1 MAPFLS
7 IDGLKHYY
15 DDRQVLNVD
24 GLEVHK
30 GEILAV
36 VGPNGSGKST
46 LLRIINLLEEP
57 TQGDITYWDGSRL
70 SEMNRKQRK
79 ELSLQM
85 AMIFQEPLLF
95 KRTVQAN
102 IAYGLRIRRMEGE
115 EREKLV
121 GDMLERL
128 NLKEL
133 AERDA
138 RTLSGGEAQKVTLG
152 RAMVLRPRLLLLD
165 EPLASLDVPTRKM
178 LRQDISKLVREMGVT
193 AVYVSHDYHEVLEV
207 ADRLAVLLDGSL
219 HQVGKPNQ
227 VFGRPATE
235 EVAEFLG
242 AENLLEGEVKEN
254 REGMA
259 VIEVEGVAV
268 EALCDI
274 PPGERAKLLIHP
286 EEVTLMGD
294 AGDAGSARNRLP
306 GRVTEVNV
314 MGALVKVGLE
324 CGFPLVA
331 YVTRASQEEMDIE
344 KGRRVTAVFKATSI
358 HVMPFTQ
365 AGNGTT

>member
-1 MAPFLS
+1 VTPFLS
-7 IDGLKHYY
+7 IEGLQHSY

-24 GLEVHK
+24 GLEVHE

-46 LLRIINLLEEP
+46 LLRMVNLLEEP

-70 SEMNRKQRK
+70 SEMNRKQRR
-79 ELSLQM
+79 ELSRQM

-95 KRTVQAN
+95 KRTVRAN
-102 IAYGLRIRRMEGE
+102 VAYGLKIRRMDGE
-115 EREKLV
+115 ERDKRV
-121 GDMLERL
+121 DKMLERL
-128 NLKEL
+128 NLEEL

-138 RTLSGGEAQKVTLG
+138 LTLSGGEAQKVTLG

-165 EPLASLDVPTRKM
+165 
-178 LRQDISKLVREMGVT
+178 VT
-193 AVYVSHDYHEVLEV
+193 HDYHEVLEV

-227 VFGRPATE
+227 VFGRPSTE

-268 EALCDI
+268 EALSDI
-274 PPGERAKLLIHP
+274 PPGARAKLLIHP
-286 EEVTLMGD
+286 EEVTLMSD
-294 AGDAGSARNRLP
+294 AGEAGSARNRLP
-306 GRVTEVNV
+306 GRVTDVNV

-331 YVTRASQEEMDIE
+331 YVTRASQEEMNIE

-365 AGNGTT
+365 AGDGAA

>member
-1 MAPFLS
+1 MTPFLS
-7 IDGLKHYY
+7 IDGLGHSYH
-15 DDRQVLNVD
+15 DHQVLSVD
-24 GLEVHK
+24 GLEVHE
-30 GEILAV
+30 GEILTV

-57 TQGDITYWDGSRL
+57 TQGDITFWDGSRL
-70 SEMNRKQRK
+70 SEINRTRRK
-79 ELSLQM
+79 ELSRQM

-95 KRTVQAN
+95 KRTVRAN
-102 IAYGLRIRRMEGE
+102 IAYGLKIRRMERE
-115 EREKLV
+115 EREKRV
-121 GDMLERL
+121 EEMLEKL
-128 NLKEL
+128 GLKEL

-138 RTLSGGEAQKVTLG
+138 MTLSGGEAQKVTLG

-178 LRQDISKLVREMGVT
+178 LRRDISSLVREMGVT

-227 VFGRPATE
+227 VFGRPSTE

-268 EALCDI
+268 EAICDI

-286 EEVTLMGD
+286 EEVTLFRDG
-294 AGDAGSARNRLP
+294 GEAGSARNRLP
-306 GRVTEVNV
+306 GRVIEVNV

>member
-1 MAPFLS
+1 VTPFLS
-7 IDGLKHYY
+7 IEGLQHSY

-24 GLEVHK
+24 GLEVHE

-46 LLRIINLLEEP
+46 LLRMVNLLEEP

-70 SEMNRKQRK
+70 SEMNRKQRR
-79 ELSLQM
+79 ELSRQM

-95 KRTVQAN
+95 KRTVRAN
-102 IAYGLRIRRMEGE
+102 VAYGLKIRRMDGE
-115 EREKLV
+115 ERDKRV
-121 GDMLERL
+121 DKMLERL
-128 NLKEL
+128 NLEEL

-138 RTLSGGEAQKVTLG
+138 LTLSGGEAQKVTLG

-178 LRQDISKLVREMGVT
+178 LRRDISRLVRDMGVT
-193 AVYVSHDYHEVLEV
+193 AIYVTHDYHEVLEV

-227 VFGRPATE
+227 VFGRPSTE

-268 EALCDI
+268 EALSDI
-274 PPGERAKLLIHP
+274 PPGARAKLLIHP
-286 EEVTLMGD
+286 EEVTLMSD
-294 AGDAGSARNRLP
+294 AGEAGSARNRLP
-306 GRVTEVNV
+306 GRVTDVNV

-331 YVTRASQEEMDIE
+331 YVTRASQEEMNIE

-365 AGNGTT
+365 AGDGAA